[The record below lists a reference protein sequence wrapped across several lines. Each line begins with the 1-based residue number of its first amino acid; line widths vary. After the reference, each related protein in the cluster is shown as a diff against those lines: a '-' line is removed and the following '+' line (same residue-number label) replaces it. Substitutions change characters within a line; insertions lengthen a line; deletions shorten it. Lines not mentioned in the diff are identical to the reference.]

1 MKHEDES
8 MDLLTEMLAPA
19 HEADIQRAARAR
31 RLQTLVTTCRRRLLG
46 VLPFGQTREPCTT

>member
-1 MKHEDES
+1 
-8 MDLLTEMLAPA
+8 MDLLTEMLASA

-31 RLQTLVTTCRRRLLG
+31 RLQTLVTACRRRLLG